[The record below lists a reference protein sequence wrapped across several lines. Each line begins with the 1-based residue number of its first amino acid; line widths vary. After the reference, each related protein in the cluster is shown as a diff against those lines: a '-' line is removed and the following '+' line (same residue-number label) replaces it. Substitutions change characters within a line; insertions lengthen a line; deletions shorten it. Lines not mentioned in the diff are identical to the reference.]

1 MARTPSITLEQ
12 VAKAAE
18 ALRASG
24 KTPGVR
30 NVREALGTG
39 SNQTIQSLLIE
50 WQSQQPA
57 VALPAALATS
67 EGFMQAVANE
77 LARVQALTAEGYE
90 LGIAEAVAARDAA
103 MAATQA
109 QFDENELLHAKLA
122 EQAKALHE
130 TQGKAAALEKQV
142 EGMQELEAAKAF
154 AEQRAA
160 AAEAKVTLLEGRAKE
175 ADELRTSALATAK
188 AHEKALQEQAEAHA
202 RAVAAR
208 DAEAQKL
215 RDASAA
221 QANELREKD
230 KALHAA
236 LARAEELA
244 KQAAS
249 LKESEAARAQAEQRA
264 AVAEAKL
271 SIQEPRAALVDGLQ
285 ARISELVAQLPKT
298 DEKTAL
304 EAGKQPSKG

>member
-1 MARTPSITLEQ
+1 MARTASITLEQ

-18 ALRASG
+18 TLRANG

-30 NVREALGTG
+30 NVREVLGTG
-39 SNQTIQSLLIE
+39 SNQTIQALLIE
-50 WQSQQPA
+50 WQNQQPA
-57 VALPAALATS
+57 VALPAALAAS
-67 EGFMQAVANE
+67 EGFMQAVASE

-103 MAATQA
+103 MAATQS

-142 EGMQELEAAKAF
+142 AGMQELEAAKAF

-160 AAEAKVTLLEGRAKE
+160 AAEAKVVLLEGRAKE

-202 RAVAAR
+202 KALAAR

-215 RDASAA
+215 RDAGAA
-221 QANELREKD
+221 QSSELREKD

-244 KQAAS
+244 KQAAGM
-249 LKESEAARAQAEQRA
+249 KESEAARAQAEQRA

-285 ARISELVAQLPKT
+285 ARISELVAQLPKAE
-298 DEKTAL
+298 EKDAQ
-304 EAGKQPSKG
+304 EPARAPRKG